1 MGKDDGVLG
10 RTGVTTM
17 PAQITEL
24 TFLEHMARRFGLPV
38 PEHLTADASGAD
50 IREALSRWGGKAVV
64 KPDVLAGKRGKAG
77 TVREVKDYAEAQ
89 RELKRVQGQ
98 EVGGHMP
105 RTAYLVEFVPADIEA
120 YSAIT
125 YDSRTLSPSLTL
137 SLSGG
142 MDIEEVGDEKKVT
155 VPVDVYK
162 GLDAYQ
168 ASEAL
173 ERLGCP
179 SGVVSV
185 FSRTLVSLWDMFIST
200 GMKMCEVNPWR
211 ISPRGGPR
219 ACDFKAIFDEA
230 NFKFGNLGFE
240 LPEYPA
246 DVTPFEEDMAAW
258 SASSHRGQ
266 AHVAELGGELILPL
280 LFGGG
285 ASTIIVETLVR
296 NGGSPIFLSDF
307 GGNPPYERMYGTA
320 KRCFDHKLAG
330 ASLLLILGGKA
341 NNTFI
346 DVTFKAIADAL
357 TAYVEEHGPVEIPV
371 VVGRGGPR
379 LVQGLLAM
387 KDALESLGLPYVIFG
402 PETPV
407 TLVAEYA
414 ARLASACREM
424 GGAA

>member
-1 MGKDDGVLG
+1 
-10 RTGVTTM
+10 
-17 PAQITEL
+17 
-24 TFLEHMARRFGLPV
+24 
-38 PEHLTADASGAD
+38 
-50 IREALSRWGGKAVV
+50 
-64 KPDVLAGKRGKAG
+64 
-77 TVREVKDYAEAQ
+77 
-89 RELKRVQGQ
+89 
-98 EVGGHMP
+98 
-105 RTAYLVEFVPADIEA
+105 
-120 YSAIT
+120 
-125 YDSRTLSPSLTL
+125 
-137 SLSGG
+137 
-142 MDIEEVGDEKKVT
+142 
-155 VPVDVYK
+155 
-162 GLDAYQ
+162 
-168 ASEAL
+168 
-173 ERLGCP
+173 
-179 SGVVSV
+179 
-185 FSRTLVSLWDMFIST
+185 
-200 GMKMCEVNPWR
+200 VNPWR
-211 ISPRGGPR
+211 ISSRGGPR
-219 ACDFKAIFDEA
+219 ACDFKGVFDEA
-230 NFKFGNLGFE
+230 NFKFKNLGFE

-266 AHVAELGGELILPL
+266 AHVAELGGELILPI

-285 ASTIIVETLVR
+285 ASTIIVETLMR

-320 KRCFDHKLAG
+320 KRCFEHKLAG

-346 DVTFKAIADAL
+346 DVTFRAIADAL
-357 TAYVEEHGPVEIPV
+357 TAYVEEHGAVKIPV

-387 KDALESLGLPYVIFG
+387 KDALESLSMPYVIFG